1 MEGGVR
7 QMCQCANAI
16 GFIELSGL
24 TYTNQT
30 WVHAICVHPQILNMT
45 DPKYPIGKY
54 EPKPFS
60 ESLKQEW
67 LNNIRQ
73 LPSELEFAILN
84 LDAAHLQSPY
94 RQGGWT
100 IQQLV
105 HHIADSHINAY
116 IRFKLALTEDKVT
129 IKSYE
134 EKLWAELAD
143 IQEIPVNISITLLH
157 ALHARLYTAINDL
170 SEEQW
175 SRELNYPGKP
185 APVNIWFLL
194 GMYSWHGKHH
204 VAHILSFRK
213 DNNL

>member
-1 MEGGVR
+1 
-7 QMCQCANAI
+7 
-16 GFIELSGL
+16 
-24 TYTNQT
+24 
-30 WVHAICVHPQILNMT
+30 MT
-45 DPKYPIGKY
+45 DVKYPIGKY

-73 LPSELEFAILN
+73 LPAELENAILN
-84 LDAAHLQSPY
+84 LDAAQLQSPY
-94 RQGGWT
+94 RAGGWT

-116 IRFKLALTEDKVT
+116 IRFKLALTEDNVT
-129 IKSYE
+129 VKSYE

-143 IQEIPVNISITLLH
+143 IQKVPVNISLTLLH
-157 ALHARLYTAINDL
+157 ALHARLYAAINDL
-170 SEEQW
+170 SEAQW
-175 SRELNYPGKP
+175 HRELNYPDKT
-185 APVNIWFLL
+185 APVTIWFLL

-213 DNNL
+213 GNNL